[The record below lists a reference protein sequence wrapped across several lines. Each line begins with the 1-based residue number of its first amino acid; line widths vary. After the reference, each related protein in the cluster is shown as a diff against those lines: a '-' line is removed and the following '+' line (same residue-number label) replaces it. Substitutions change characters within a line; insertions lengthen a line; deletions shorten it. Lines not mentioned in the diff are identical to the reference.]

1 MTNAFDGLT
10 SRLDIAE
17 ERTFELDDNRN
28 FEKQKAKRKRE
39 KQNIPGLWDNY
50 KRCTYNGNIRKK
62 REKKYLKQ

>member
-17 ERTFELDDNRN
+17 ERTFELDDISIETLKSKKQR
-28 FEKQKAKRKRE
+28 EKGK

-62 REKKYLKQ
+62 RKRRNI